1 MGYPSSAADYA
12 EQTISL
18 ANIFGND
25 CNCRT
30 IETPAG
36 FVIINVARMPG
47 VGDIVLICFC
57 GRLDLATVQGKALI
71 TTDGEAIEGDALD
84 DADVLGVVTHLLN
97 NITDTDDR
105 PVI

>member
-1 MGYPSSAADYA
+1 MGFQSPALDLA
-12 EQTISL
+12 EQILTITNL
-18 ANIFGND
+18 CGHGD
-25 CNCRT
+25 NCRT

-36 FVIINVARMPG
+36 YAIINVARTPG
-47 VGDIVLICFC
+47 VGDIVLISFC
-57 GRLDLATVQGKALI
+57 GRLDFATVQGKALI

-97 NITDTDDR
+97 KITDTDDR